1 MSMFLTRIWNWLA
14 VDRRLIA
21 WSVVFGL
28 IFTGLGIIPPLMV
41 REMIRRLEQPN
52 AAQGFVWLALA
63 VAGVYLLRG
72 VARYLYGL
80 MSHIAAY
87 RTLHRLMNAVYRHL
101 QRQPPSF
108 LSRRHSGNLVART
121 VGDVEAVEDFI
132 AHGIPETLLAIV
144 IPITMS
150 VVLFVLNWKLALV
163 ALIPLPIVAA
173 TAYVLTTRVSNYWR
187 SVRHRFAELS
197 AQIQDHLSGLP
208 VIQSFTA
215 EAEAASRIERESRQ
229 YRDSIIYAN
238 TWSLVPAGVVEAAS
252 GAGLVLIVLCGEWM
266 TGTGTMRVDVADL
279 VVFLLYLSQIF
290 LPFLRLANMT
300 ENLQKAAASA
310 ARVFELLDEPPAI
323 VDKHDATVPSD
334 MRFDVTFENV
344 EFCYEAGNP
353 VLSGATFQ
361 VNEGETVALVGVSGV
376 GKTTACHLLVRFYD
390 VDDGSVQLGS
400 HDVRDLPLEYLRRQI
415 ALVSQ
420 DVFLFNGTIRE
431 NLRLGNPGAS
441 DEDTQAAARTA
452 NAEEFILSFPGG
464 YDALVG
470 ERGVRLSGGQKQRIA
485 IARALLKNAPVLVF
499 DEATSAV
506 DAETEAEIH
515 EAVVQ
520 ATAGRTVLIVA
531 HRISTVM
538 AADRIVVFQE
548 GRVVEAGTYEELVAR
563 QGHFARLCRLQE
575 NAVW

>member
-14 VDRRLIA
+14 VDRRLIVC
-21 WSVVFGL
+21 SVVFGF

-41 REMIRRLEQPN
+41 REMIRRLEQPD

-121 VGDVEAVEDFI
+121 VGDVEAIEDFI
-132 AHGIPETLLAIV
+132 AHGIPETLLAIA

-252 GAGLVLIVLCGEWM
+252 GAGLVLIVLCGGWM

-310 ARVFELLDEPPAI
+310 ARVFDLLDEPPAI
-323 VDKHDATVPSD
+323 VGKHDATVPSD

-344 EFCYEAGNP
+344 EFCYESGNP

-361 VNEGETVALVGVSGV
+361 VNQGETVALVGVSGV

-431 NLRLGNPGAS
+431 NLRLGSPGAS
-441 DEDTQAAARTA
+441 DEDIQAAARTA

-506 DAETEAEIH
+506 DAETEAEIR

-548 GRVVEAGTYEELVAR
+548 GRVVETGTYEELVAL